1 MENTKR
7 KFSIKRVQ
15 ALEEA
20 INQYR
25 ESIQE
30 EPTAHEQEVLA
41 VLQNMVDQLNKAS
54 VKGVSQARRRNLELA
69 ENLLEVL
76 PKGKSMTANEIMG
89 LGLHGFNIDNNGN
102 ISHQH
107 VTAVLRLMEETGKI
121 TSCKVGRTKVYTVL

>member
-7 KFSIKRVQ
+7 KFSINRVQ
-15 ALEEA
+15 ALEES
-20 INQYR
+20 ICRYR
-25 ESIQE
+25 ESIQA
-30 EPTAHEQEVLA
+30 EPTPHEQEVLA

-54 VKGVSQARRRNLELA
+54 KKGVSQARKRNLELA
-69 ENLLEVL
+69 ENLLKIM

-107 VTAVLRLMEETGKI
+107 VSAVLRLMEETGKI